1 MKAGNLF
8 SAAGNN
14 PPVEKGNEMSFVKKT
29 AGMAALTGAVI
40 GGALLSAAPSIAA
53 PASPDGVVVIQGSCG
68 ETKAPSVGGGAAGW
82 TITCGGGNVR
92 VQGWV
97 KDTDADGKAAEVYG
111 TWGSDGASF
120 GTVRAGGE
128 GTRKNFDKSHRGTT
142 VYLYLRVI

>member
-1 MKAGNLF
+1 
-8 SAAGNN
+8 
-14 PPVEKGNEMSFVKKT
+14 MSFVKKT
-29 AGMAALTGAVI
+29 AVTAALTGAVI

-53 PASPDGVVVIQGSCG
+53 PASTDGVVVIQGTCG
-68 ETKAPSVGGGAAGW
+68 DTKAPSVNGGAAGW
-82 TITCGGGNVR
+82 TITCAAGKIR

-111 TWGSDGASF
+111 TWGYDGASF

-128 GTRKNFDKSHRGTT
+128 GTKKTFDKAHKGST

>member
-1 MKAGNLF
+1 MF
-8 SAAGNN
+8 SAAGNS

-29 AGMAALTGAVI
+29 ATAAALTGAVI
-40 GGALLSAAPSIAA
+40 GGALMSAAPSIAA
-53 PASPDGVVVIQGSCG
+53 PASTDGVVVIQGTCG
-68 ETKAPSVGGGAAGW
+68 DTKAPSVGGGAAGW
-82 TITCGGGNVR
+82 TITCGAGRIR

-111 TWGSDGASF
+111 SWGYDNASF

-128 GTRKNFDKSHRGTT
+128 GTKKNFDKSHKGST